1 MMHAEAEL
9 LERAREQEGWPPYEI
24 VEATPFEKLLAV
36 CNDQEVA
43 ELLQAERTD
52 VAAAV
57 AAAATAAKL
66 VESFR
71 RLALGSLLQDRLI
84 LDSPGAAAHV
94 RLLHVL
100 PLVRRATARKV
111 MVQRKAE
118 SALKTAMIASA
129 FAHGEARQAIS
140 HEEHMEK
147 LAALADVMP
156 DDRRPFDVVQ
166 LMGWSVPQVAAAF
179 TEASATARR
188 LVRADKQGLL
198 LVEEAELRVA
208 QAGLCPAC
216 ILHRM
221 RLAPADT
228 PPSALWGYDRPLE
241 FCIH

>member
-1 MMHAEAEL
+1 MTAHK
-9 LERAREQEGWPPYEI
+9 I
-24 VEATPFEKLLAV
+24 
-36 CNDQEVA
+36 QEVA

-57 AAAATAAKL
+57 AEAATAITL
-66 VESFR
+66 EESFR
-71 RLALGSLLQDRLI
+71 RLALGSLLQDRLVAN
-84 LDSPGAAAHV
+84 SPGAAAHV
-94 RLLHVL
+94 RLLDVL

-111 MVQRKAE
+111 LVQRKAE

-129 FAHGEARQAIS
+129 IAHGEARQAVC
-140 HEEHMEK
+140 HEEHMEE
-147 LAALADVMP
+147 LAALADGLP
-156 DDRRPFDVVQ
+156 DDGLTFDVGP
-166 LMGWSVPQVAAAF
+166 LMGLSIPQVAAAY

>member
-1 MMHAEAEL
+1 MMHAEAEA
-9 LERAREQEGWPPYEI
+9 LERAREQAGWPPYEP

-36 CNDQEVA
+36 ANAQEVA

-57 AAAATAAKL
+57 AEAATATTL
-66 VESFR
+66 EESFR
-71 RLALGSLLQDRLI
+71 RLALGSLLQDRLVAN
-84 LDSPGAAAHV
+84 SPGAAAHV
-94 RLLHVL
+94 RLLDVL

-111 MVQRKAE
+111 LVQRKAE

-129 FAHGEARQAIS
+129 IAHGEARQAVC
-140 HEEHMEK
+140 HEEHMEE
-147 LAALADVMP
+147 LAALADGLP
-156 DDRRPFDVVQ
+156 DDGLTFDVGP
-166 LMGWSVPQVAAAF
+166 LMGLSIPQVATAY

-188 LVRADKQGLL
+188 LVQADKQGLL
-198 LVEEAELRVA
+198 LVEVAELRVA

-221 RLAPADT
+221 RLAPADA